1 MRLPRHISAHRAL
14 LGILVSLGLLI
25 GVTAPAQAS
34 AATPQSAA
42 AADWLESQLTNGL
55 VVNKQFP
62 DFTDYGLT
70 LDFFF
75 AFEQVHVKPTLRD
88 QILDAIEPHTDAYV
102 GDGTSESDAAQ
113 LGKLLTAVETDGVDP
128 ATYAD
133 GTLMSRLLDRVV
145 KKGDQRGRAKDKS
158 SFGNFTETIGQAWVV
173 RALALAGRP
182 LTQATT
188 AFLLRQQCTA
198 GFFREKMRPA
208 DSTCQQ
214 SKSDPSVDATAFAV
228 MALKE
233 ARRAGVTGLGDDIRA
248 ALQWLLHQQNANGSF
263 TGNGEQNANTTGL
276 AGTVLLQSGE
286 VDAAGRAAQW
296 LRHRQATHANSDG
309 TPLSSDIGAVAYNKA
324 AFAAGETDGITD
336 EASDQWRRAT
346 AQAAPALEAGVTG

>member
-14 LGILVSLGLLI
+14 LGILVSLGLVI
-25 GVTAPAQAS
+25 GATAPAQAS

-42 AADWLESQLTNGL
+42 AADWLEGQLTNGI
-55 VVNKQFP
+55 VHNDAFNF
-62 DFTDYGLT
+62 DDIGLT

-75 AFEQVHVKPTLRD
+75 AFAQVHVKPGVRD
-88 QILDAIEPHTDAYV
+88 QIVDAVESHTNDYV
-102 GDGTSESDAAQ
+102 GDGTAESYAAQ
-113 LGKLLTAVETDGVDP
+113 LGKLLTVVQTDGVAP
-128 ATYAD
+128 SSYAD

-145 KKGDQRGRAKDKS
+145 KTGDQRGRAKDKS

-173 RALALAGRP
+173 RALALAGHP
-182 LTQATT
+182 LTGATT
-188 AFLLRQQCTA
+188 SFLLKQQCNA

-208 DSTCQQ
+208 DSTCQA

-233 ARRAGVTGLGDDIRA
+233 ARRAGVTNLGDDIRS
-248 ALQWLLHQQNANGSF
+248 ALQWLLSQQNANGSF

-276 AGTVLLQSGE
+276 AGTVLLQAG
-286 VDAAGRAAQW
+286 DDAAAGRAATW

-324 AFAAGETDGITD
+324 AFAAGQTDGITD
-336 EASDQWRRAT
+336 DTRDQWRRAT
-346 AQAAPALEAGVTG
+346 AQAAPALEAVTT